1 MKKRI
6 NTWGNIAGK
15 SVLLTEDI
23 TSSNDP
29 FVAFGNNNSYGDAP
43 ISASNTTIHLKK
55 NRDSIND
62 PTQTISNFLNI
73 NNKIL
78 FGIPGKSDVT
88 LAGAIASDTHGK
100 DNVWGGSF
108 GKNIEEILL
117 TTASGKKISATR
129 EKNDEVFYTT
139 IGGYGLTGI
148 ISDIKFREK
157 DIPFS
162 TVFFTEI
169 NFGSGIKSLL
179 NSFEPVENQYWVG
192 WIDLV
197 GKKNNWYI
205 EKSIPRNYQ
214 FINQRKN
221 QNEKSLKFGFSFIG
235 RNKLNSMKIIN
246 QIYFSSKKISAKK
259 NKKFDD
265 VFYPLGKISDTR
277 NFAKKRKIIQ
287 VQFSIPIKNENKIQN
302 LIDLLIDGQTPILC
316 SVKRLTHNESE
327 LNFSFVQDG
336 WTFAVDFPYE
346 TFNKNTI
353 RKFYKELIKL
363 EGKIYLAKDISLN
376 EEEFKSM
383 YPNYIDW
390 SKVVK
395 EVDPDK
401 KFQSEMSVRLGLKK
415 W

>member
-1 MKKRI
+1 M
-6 NTWGNIAGK
+6 
-15 SVLLTEDI
+15 
-23 TSSNDP
+23 
-29 FVAFGNNNSYGDAP
+29 
-43 ISASNTTIHLKK
+43 
-55 NRDSIND
+55 
-62 PTQTISNFLNI
+62 Q
-73 NNKIL
+73 
-78 FGIPGKSDVT
+78 
-88 LAGAIASDTHGK
+88 
-100 DNVWGGSF
+100 
-108 GKNIEEILL
+108 
-117 TTASGKKISATR
+117 
-129 EKNDEVFYTT
+129 
-139 IGGYGLTGI
+139 
-148 ISDIKFREK
+148 
-157 DIPFS
+157 
-162 TVFFTEI
+162 
-169 NFGSGIKSLL
+169 
-179 NSFEPVENQYWVG
+179 
-192 WIDLV
+192 
-197 GKKNNWYI
+197 
-205 EKSIPRNYQ
+205 
-214 FINQRKN
+214 
-221 QNEKSLKFGFSFIG
+221 
-235 RNKLNSMKIIN
+235 
-246 QIYFSSKKISAKK
+246 
-259 NKKFDD
+259 
-265 VFYPLGKISDTR
+265 
-277 NFAKKRKIIQ
+277 KKRKIIQ